1 MEGAILKM
9 LKGMFSATFGDGRA
23 KGPGN
28 LGGCARHL
36 VETDASLSP
45 ELRQRG
51 GYLETSGR

>member
-1 MEGAILKM
+1 MEEAILKM
-9 LKGMFSATFGDGRA
+9 PKGMFSATFGDGQA
-23 KGPGN
+23 KRPEN

-36 VETDASLSP
+36 VTTDASLSL